1 MEIKNYCH
9 YYQYIPMLKKIN
21 KKVLFRF
28 SLIISGIATLFFSSA
43 KDDSGVMQSLDNAL
57 PSVAS
62 LLKVEKVY
70 ATDSSGDCCG
80 SSDGGITYPSPTSSA
95 GAIRF
100 ANPTGNNFSCGG
112 GGGGGGGDGGQQ
124 QQQN

>member
-1 MEIKNYCH
+1 MLK
-9 YYQYIPMLKKIN
+9 LKKIN
-21 KKVLFRF
+21 KKILFRL
-28 SLIISGIATLFFSSA
+28 SLIVSGIATLVFSGA
-43 KDDSGVMQSLDNAL
+43 KDNSGVMDSLDNAL

-80 SSDGGITYPSPTSSA
+80 SSDGGITYPQPTSSA

-100 ANPTGNNFSCGG
+100 ADPAQNTYSCGG
-112 GGGGGGGDGGQQ
+112 CGGGDGGPPKQE
-124 QQQN
+124 N